1 MTFEKFKAAIKS
13 MSLDELNKEIQER
26 KKTLFKWNQPIERQV
41 DIGQYNPQ
49 TKMANIR
56 SKHPHRKIKKELA
69 ILNTIVHQ
77 RLNKQ

>member
-1 MTFEKFKAAIKS
+1 MAFEKFKKAIKS

-26 KKTLFKWNQPIERQV
+26 KKTLFKWNSPTERT
-41 DIGQYNPQ
+41 N
-49 TKMANIR
+49 MA
-56 SKHPHRKIKKELA
+56 SKHTFKKVRKELA